1 MFLRIDALILFK
13 IIQKVLSE
21 KLLDLLISLVIIY
34 DMLFDEVNLSL
45 LLLPRHFA
53 WFLLFLSLV
62 EVSFDL
68 ILLVVIHERVYL

>member
-21 KLLDLLISLVIIY
+21 KLLDLLISVVIIY

-45 LLLPRHFA
+45 LLLPRHFG